1 MSASPRPTYDRPTL
15 IRYDQVTRHIWG
27 DEESGKVV
35 DWIYVSSAKI
45 HQLVFSLPFGGR
57 FRHSENHR
65 TIFAADELYY
75 VISGTFV
82 ICNPESGEVHRVNSG
97 EAVFFGRD
105 TWHHGFNYGTE
116 PLRVLEFF
124 APPPS
129 QGTSSTYAKTKPNLK
144 EFRYRQEEW
153 IGKWPMAKSEVN
165 NKFKMKV
172 LRDSDTIWQI
182 EGNHKHVLTGLIL
195 STDQLTVG
203 KVFLL
208 PGQESEIEVH
218 GGDESLYLLQ
228 GNLTISVEASGASP
242 WYELKPGDGFYLPE
256 GVRHQYQNISN
267 EPAVALF
274 GVAPHY
280 LSR

>member
-15 IRYDQVTRHIWG
+15 IRYDQVTRHVWG
-27 DEESGKVV
+27 DEESGRVI

-82 ICNPESGEVHRVNSG
+82 ISNPETGEVHRVNSG
-97 EAVFFGRD
+97 EAVYFGRD

-129 QGTSSTYAKTKPNLK
+129 QGTSSAYAKTKPNLK
-144 EFRYRQEEW
+144 EFRYRQDEW
-153 IGKWPMAKSEVN
+153 IGKWPMAESEVN
-165 NKFKMKV
+165 AKFKMKV
-172 LRDSDTIWQI
+172 LREADTIWHM
-182 EGNHKHVLTGLIL
+182 GGDHKHVLNGLII
-195 STDQLTVG
+195 STEHLTVG
-203 KVFLL
+203 KVILL
-208 PGQESEIEVH
+208 PGQESEVEVH

-228 GNLTISVEASGASP
+228 GSLTISVETPGASP
-242 WYELKPGDGFYLPE
+242 WYELKPGDGFYVPQ
-256 GVRHQYQNISN
+256 GTRHQYQNISN
-267 EPAVALF
+267 EPAAALF